1 MSKYKKVGERIVEDF
16 VTSLF
21 KAIGTGLRPKVLKIL
36 SKKDPKIA
44 QLVQDLEKSR
54 AELDKHVKS
63 KTQKSSLSKAD
74 KKALNRG
81 EWPFK

>member
-21 KAIGTGLRPKVLKIL
+21 RAIGTGLRPKVLKTL

-44 QLVQDLEKSR
+44 KLVQDLEKSR
-54 AELDKHVKS
+54 AELDTHIKS
-63 KTQKSSLSKAD
+63 KTQKSSLPKSA
-74 KKALNRG
+74 KKALDRG
-81 EWPFK
+81 EWPF